1 MSIIDRRPSQQD
13 LSWFLDLHKQGK
25 LNLDPP
31 YQRKSVW
38 RTKDKQFFLDT
49 VFNNYPCPAIYI
61 QKETDGNYVTR
72 FNVVDG
78 KQRLNTVIEFFNNK
92 IRLSDDFNDV
102 RLNSKKWS
110 EITDDGFKKKF
121 VNYSFTVET
130 LDSIDYAGWNTVFDR
145 LNRNAKTLSNQEL
158 RHARFNG
165 WLVNRAEQE
174 AENPFWKDI
183 KLSSTSKARRM
194 KDVEFISILML
205 IILEQK
211 IVGFPQS
218 ALDALYEKYEAL
230 DSQESEEE
238 FFNKS
243 SFDSDNSSDQ
253 PTDDQLAFDEQVAS
267 YENPSDNLD
276 EFETRFSEIKLF
288 ISSLNGISNLITE
301 SKVFGAR
308 RTTHIYTL
316 WSYLALVTI
325 PDDLTTFKSKY
336 EELFGLFE
344 QLQKTDISTWS
355 SLAIQENKKLLVIQ
369 YLNNSTGA
377 STEEPQRQGRLDAL
391 KQYLEL

>member
-13 LSWFLDLHKQGK
+13 LSWFLDLYNQGK
-25 LNLDPP
+25 LNLNPP

-38 RTKDKQFFLDT
+38 RNKDKQFFLDT

-92 IRLSDDFNDV
+92 IRLPHFGDD
-102 RLNSKKWS
+102 RLDNKKWS
-110 EITDDGFKKKF
+110 EINDDAFKKKF

-174 AENPFWKDI
+174 AEQPFWKEI

-205 IILEQK
+205 VILEEK

-218 ALDALYEKYEAL
+218 ALDALYEKYEAMGL
-230 DSQESEEE
+230 QESEEE
-238 FFNKS
+238 FFNKK
-243 SFDSDNSSDQ
+243 SFESDNKSDQ
-253 PTDDQLAFDEQVAS
+253 PTDDQIAFDEQVAS
-267 YENPSDNLD
+267 YESPSDD
-276 EFETRFSEIKLF
+276 VEEFETKFSKIKLF
-288 ISSLNGISNLITE
+288 ITSLNLTSDLVTD

-316 WSYLALVTI
+316 WSYLALETI
-325 PDDLTTFKSKY
+325 PSDMITFKSKY
-336 EELFGLFE
+336 EELFSIFE
-344 QLQKTDISTWS
+344 TLQKTDVTNWP
-355 SLAIQENKKLLVIQ
+355 SLGIDHNKQDLVSK
-369 YLNNSTGA
+369 YLSNSTGA

-391 KQYLEL
+391 KQFLVL